1 VTKISIAMATYN
13 GEAFIR
19 QQLDSFSRQTLLP
32 SELIVCDDG
41 STDATVSIVSD
52 FSRSAPFPVKIFNNP
67 ARLGYTANFL
77 QAARMCEGDLIAFS
91 DQDDEWFPR
100 KLERVLRASQGAD
113 ALLFSHAEEW
123 VDKSGKSLGIVFPTD
138 RRFRKYLRANDFN
151 GHTIVIRRSL
161 LEITSH
167 SLTPDICKTVGGDI
181 EFNYDVLLLEVAT
194 AMNKVLFISDVLGQW
209 RLYSESNHPETKVWT
224 KQVRPP
230 PRVRTSF
237 ADWFFPPDLAQR
249 YADAGSACRK
259 HAAIRSCIVRDLAA
273 VEGDTPVSSARLLA
287 SINRLTKMA
296 NVMELRAR
304 FYGPQ
309 SRKARLRLMLA
320 GAAMGQ
326 YRKEAQGGV
335 GIRNALR
342 DLVACFFY

>member
-1 VTKISIAMATYN
+1 MTKISIAMATYN
-13 GEAFIR
+13 GESFIR

-52 FSRSAPFPVKIFNNP
+52 FSRSVPFPVKIFNNP

-91 DQDDEWFPR
+91 DQDDEWFPQ
-100 KLERVLRASQGAD
+100 KLDRVLRASTESE
-113 ALLFSHAEEW
+113 ALLFAHAEEW
-123 VDKSGKSLGIVFPTD
+123 VDKNGKSLGIVFPTD
-138 RRFRKYLRANDFN
+138 RRYRKYLRANDFN
-151 GHTIVIRRSL
+151 GHAIVIRRSL

-167 SLTPDICKTVGGDI
+167 SLTPNNCKTVAGDI
-181 EFNYDVLLLEVAT
+181 ELNYDVLLLEVAT
-194 AMNKVLFISDVLGQW
+194 AMNKVLFIPDVLGQW
-209 RLYSESNHPETKVWT
+209 RLYSESNHPGTKQWT
-224 KQVRPP
+224 KHVKSS
-230 PRVRTSF
+230 PRAKTSF
-237 ADWFFPPDLAQR
+237 ADWLLPPDLAQR
-249 YADAGSACRK
+249 YAEAGSTCRK

-287 SINRLTKMA
+287 SIDRLTKLA

-304 FYGPQ
+304 FYSAQ
-309 SRKARLRLMLA
+309 SLKARLRLMLA

-326 YRKEAQGGV
+326 YKKEAQGGV

>member
-1 VTKISIAMATYN
+1 MTKISIAMATYN
-13 GEAFIR
+13 GEMFIR

-52 FSRSAPFPVKIFNNP
+52 FARSAPFPVKIFNNP

-91 DQDDEWFPR
+91 DQDDEWFPQ
-100 KLERVLRASQGAD
+100 KLDRVLHASRESD
-113 ALLFSHAEEW
+113 ALLFAHAEEW
-123 VDKSGKSLGIVFPTD
+123 VDKTGKSLGIVFPTD
-138 RRFRKYLRANDFN
+138 RRYRKYLRANDFN

-161 LEITSH
+161 LDITSQ
-167 SLTPDICKTVGGDI
+167 SLTPNNYKTVAGDI
-181 EFNYDVLLLEVAT
+181 EFDYDVLLLEVAT
-194 AMNKVLFISDVLGQW
+194 ALNKVLFISDILGQW
-209 RLYSESNHPETKVWT
+209 RLYSESNHPETKQWT
-224 KQVRPP
+224 RQVKPP
-230 PRVRTSF
+230 PRARTSF

-249 YADAGSACRK
+249 YAEAGSTCRK
-259 HAAIRSCIVRDLAA
+259 HAAIRSCMVRDLAV

-287 SINRLTKMA
+287 SISRMTKLA
-296 NVMELRAR
+296 SVMELRAK
-304 FYGPQ
+304 FYSAQ
-309 SRKARLRLMLA
+309 SRKARFRLMLR

-326 YRKEAQGGV
+326 YKNAAQGGV